1 MCRSQNNTIQWI
13 VVLGLLLVLIGTA
26 GCAPGMMDHG
36 ARIENNFYV
45 NAMPDESK
53 PAAAMKARALGA
65 GNGTTDSGQTVTP
78 TATTTSQ
85 VSSDHG
91 SVTITIR
98 QGTSE
103 ATTAAGLSASIPAAG
118 M

>member
-1 MCRSQNNTIQWI
+1 MNQQRWI
-13 VVLGLLLVLIGTA
+13 LKTSVTSVGVGLMLALLCGLMS
-26 GCAPGMMDHG
+26 GCAPGTLKDG
-36 ARIENNFYV
+36 SQISNTFYI
-45 NAMPDESK
+45 NATPDSTVLLRGL
-53 PAAAMKARALGA
+53 KADPG
-65 GNGTTDSGQTVTP
+65 GQTVTP

-91 SVTITIR
+91 SVTVIIR